1 MIAFAT
7 PLLLFLAVYCFL
19 EPRLSIKLVTQMI
32 MGKVIFLCLIDH
44 EQFSTKFCFMR
55 AINKSLVIITSL

>member
-1 MIAFAT
+1 MIAIAT

-19 EPRLSIKLVTQMI
+19 EPRLSIKLGAQMI
-32 MGKVIFLCLIDH
+32 MSKVTFLCLIDH
-44 EQFSTKFCFMR
+44 KQFSTKFYFMR